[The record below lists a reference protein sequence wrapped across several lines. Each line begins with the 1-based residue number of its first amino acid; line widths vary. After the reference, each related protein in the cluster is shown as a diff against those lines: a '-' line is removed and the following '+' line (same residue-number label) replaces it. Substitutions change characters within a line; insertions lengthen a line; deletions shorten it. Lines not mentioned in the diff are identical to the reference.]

1 MRYGLKGFSKIFS
14 FTFRQHALS
23 KGYKNSTIII
33 GILCL
38 LLPAIIMTSVE
49 ASRMNKKDNAAQIGS
64 GTNEEYTAS
73 KIKQVLVVDNSNT
86 AKIDLSFLNTI
97 GKKGFEN
104 INYESYNDV
113 KKAEEAA
120 YKSDGHTL
128 IMAIDEKDGAY
139 NVSLIKPEGTKLKG
153 DDVGSFQSFINETF
167 SLVLVQKSG
176 LDNKQL
182 VQMAVPIT
190 VEAHVGGTAGEE
202 ADGGYTE
209 AKEVMGM
216 VVPYL
221 NIMVLYF
228 MILIYGQG
236 VSNSVIMEK
245 TSKLMDTFLIA
256 VKPWAMVMGKVLA
269 IALTGIVQL
278 AVWIAGLVCSFSA
291 GTLIVKSMNPDTE
304 MGVIQ
309 LFKTF
314 GSMSGMFTIPG
325 IILAIFIILSGF
337 LLYCAIASIG
347 GSMAS
352 KPEDLSS
359 TNMIF
364 TMALIISFLCTMYA
378 GGLNGGM
385 SSSAEW
391 LNWFPLTAILVTP
404 SRVLV
409 GKASLLTGLC
419 SMVIVLIC
427 SVLIVV
433 LAGKIYKMMSLY
445 KGNPP
450 NIKKVFGMLKQKS

>member
-1 MRYGLKGFSKIFS
+1 
-14 FTFRQHALS
+14 
-23 KGYKNSTIII
+23 
-33 GILCL
+33 
-38 LLPAIIMTSVE
+38 
-49 ASRMNKKDNAAQIGS
+49 
-64 GTNEEYTAS
+64 
-73 KIKQVLVVDNSNT
+73 
-86 AKIDLSFLNTI
+86 
-97 GKKGFEN
+97 
-104 INYESYNDV
+104 
-113 KKAEEAA
+113 
-120 YKSDGHTL
+120 
-128 IMAIDEKDGAY
+128 
-139 NVSLIKPEGTKLKG
+139 
-153 DDVGSFQSFINETF
+153 
-167 SLVLVQKSG
+167 
-176 LDNKQL
+176 
-182 VQMAVPIT
+182 
-190 VEAHVGGTAGEE
+190 
-202 ADGGYTE
+202 
-209 AKEVMGM
+209 
-216 VVPYL
+216 
-221 NIMVLYF
+221 

-278 AVWIAGLVCSFSA
+278 AVWIAGLVCSFAA

-325 IILAIFIILSGF
+325 IILAILMILSGF

-364 TMALIISFLCTMYA
+364 TLALIISFLCTMYA

-404 SRVLV
+404 SRVLI
-409 GKASLLTGLC
+409 GKVSLLTGLC